1 MVREEK
7 YISKDTKAK
16 KIAVLKIHNGGSG
29 VRVKQNCEKNL
40 KPGSSGII
48 LLKDS

>member
-16 KIAVLKIHNGGSG
+16 KFAVLKIHNGGSG
-29 VRVKQNCEKNL
+29 VRVKQNCEQKN
-40 KPGSSGII
+40 
-48 LLKDS
+48 

>member
-16 KIAVLKIHNGGSG
+16 KFAVLKIHNGGSG
-29 VRVKQNCEKNL
+29 VRVKQNYEQ
-40 KPGSSGII
+40 II
-48 LLKDS
+48 